1 MKLIRVHVITITLSR
16 WNQNAMANDG
26 SGGCGGDG
34 VNIIDVVF
42 VSFNTMVSGYSTKKK
57 IVGNIVFFE
66 YSTFFFL
73 IIYQCDLTG
82 I

>member
-26 SGGCGGDG
+26 SGGGG

-66 YSTFFFL
+66 YSTFFFF
-73 IIYQCDLTG
+73 
-82 I
+82 